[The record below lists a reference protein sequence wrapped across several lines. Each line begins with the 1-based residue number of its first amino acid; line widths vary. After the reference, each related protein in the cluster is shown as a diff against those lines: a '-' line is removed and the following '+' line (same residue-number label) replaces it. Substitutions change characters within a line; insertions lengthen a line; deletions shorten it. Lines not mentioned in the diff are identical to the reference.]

1 MDFYPAASPIT
12 EMLVNMLRKIVIRV
26 AYIAISLV
34 VLALA
39 VDWAVDALLD
49 QVSGLA
55 ERTSSN

>member
-1 MDFYPAASPIT
+1 
-12 EMLVNMLRKIVIRV
+12 MLRKIVIRV

-34 VLALA
+34 VLAMA

>member
-34 VLALA
+34 VLAMA